1 MIHGIAAAIRFAR
14 RIMPVLFD
22 LVWKAIAEYLSR
34 EWLQNSNALVIE
46 QTNIDHLHFPFRILA
61 SIDLK
66 IRIP

>member
-46 QTNIDHLHFPFRILA
+46 QTNIDHLHFPFTILA
-61 SIDLK
+61 FDRPKNS
-66 IRIP
+66 